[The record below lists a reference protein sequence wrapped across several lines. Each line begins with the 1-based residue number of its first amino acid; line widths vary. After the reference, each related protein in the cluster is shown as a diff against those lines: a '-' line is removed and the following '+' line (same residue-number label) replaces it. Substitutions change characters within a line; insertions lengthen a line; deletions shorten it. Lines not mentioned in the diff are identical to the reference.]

1 MDERKTL
8 ISQFCTQY
16 NTNVEFFIETSPET
30 GRTLIA
36 RYETGGP
43 NDLRIVE
50 GRREF
55 RAGIPDAW
63 SEDELLRFLALNQW
77 PSWELPARAGG
88 SSDLFNFSPSLS
100 FSGSGRNPTPPE

>member
-8 ISQFCTQY
+8 LTQFCPQY
-16 NTNVEFFIETSPET
+16 HTEVEFFIETSPET
-30 GRTLIA
+30 GRTLVA
-36 RYETGGP
+36 CYEAGGAE
-43 NDLRIVE
+43 DLPIVE

-63 SEDELLRFLALNQW
+63 SEDQVLRFLALNKW

-88 SSDLFNFSPSLS
+88 SPNLFSFSPSLLAS
-100 FSGSGRNPTPPE
+100 RTT

>member
-8 ISQFCTQY
+8 ITQFCPQY
-16 NTNVEFFIETSPET
+16 NTEVEFFIETSPES

-36 RYETGGP
+36 RYMIGGP
-43 NDLRIVE
+43 EDLRVVE

-63 SEDELLRFLALNQW
+63 SEDKLLRFLALNQW
-77 PSWELPARAGG
+77 PSWELPSRAGG
-88 SSDLFNFSPSLS
+88 SPNLFSFGPSS
-100 FSGSGRNPTPPE
+100 N